1 MHYPRGEGSDAGI
14 RSTRRDITM
23 DTWQYRDSS
32 WTQGSDLGG
41 YDVEATD
48 GSIGKVDD
56 ATDDISASYIV
67 VDVGFW
73 IFGKKR
79 LIPAGAVSG
88 VDHESKSVMVAMTK
102 DQIKNAPDY
111 DSDTWDEES
120 RSAHEGYYSPYR

>member
-1 MHYPRGEGSDAGI
+1 
-14 RSTRRDITM
+14 M

-41 YDVEATD
+41 YEVEATD

-56 ATDDISASYIV
+56 ATNDISASYVV

-73 IFGKKR
+73 ILGKKR

-88 VDHESKSVMVAMTK
+88 VDHDSKSVMVAMTK

-111 DSDTWDEES
+111 DSDKWDEDS
-120 RSAHEGYYSPYR
+120 RSAHEGYYSPYSQ